1 MNMKK
6 WLAAVVACSG
16 LMLAACGG
24 QGGNA
29 ANPDQDASA
38 ASGSAQERGG
48 KTYTVGMNAE
58 FAPFESQGAGGTIEG
73 FDVDLMN
80 ALAKA
85 GGFTVTFKNQPW
97 DGLFAS
103 LNNSDFDM
111 LTSAVTITDERK
123 QSMDFTAP
131 YFEITQVV
139 LVPKGKNIQS
149 VKDLKNMDRI
159 GVVTG
164 NTGDLAAQKILG
176 ATSPKIARFE
186 SLPLVLKEVE
196 NGGVD
201 AVISDSAV
209 VGNYIKNNGDKGF
222 SMIVVPDFETE
233 HYGIAVRKG
242 DAATLNMLNEALK
255 KVRDSGEYE
264 QIYSNY
270 FAK

>member
-6 WLAAVVACSG
+6 WLATALACSG
-16 LMLAACGG
+16 LLLAACS
-24 QGGNA
+24 GGNQSS
-29 ANPDQDASA
+29 NTSTDGSASA
-38 ASGSAQERGG
+38 AATD

-58 FAPFESQGAGGTIEG
+58 FAPFESQGAGGEIEG

-80 ALAKA
+80 ALAQA
-85 GGFTVTFKNQPW
+85 GGFKVTYKNQPW

-103 LNNSDFDM
+103 LGNGDFDM
-111 LTSAVTITDERK
+111 LASAVTITDERK
-123 QSMDFTAP
+123 QSMDFTDP

-149 VKDLKNMDRI
+149 VEDLKNMTRV

-222 SMIVVPDFETE
+222 SMITVPDFEVE

-242 DAATLNMLNEALK
+242 DSATLAMLNEALK
-255 KVRDSGEYE
+255 KIRESGEYDA
-264 QIYSNY
+264 IHGKY
-270 FAK
+270 FAQ